1 MRYHWQ
7 GGTANTPRTT
17 CTFLVGKFASVR
29 ELKERL
35 GFGVCSYMPLGVVWL
50 EEQPGDNIFFWISTV
65 FSVAA
70 LENWKSNWKW
80 EQEITF
86 AVRSPCVLRCG
97 TIWAYLRDRH
107 DQAVQNHCSNLNL
120 ATVNGFNIQKRVLT
134 VFIVIT
140 VRFEF
145 WILNFSIQSTVCGAL
160 SNELTPMFQT
170 VML

>member
-1 MRYHWQ
+1 MTKVPGRSVVEFCVQKDGFQNLKIWKCRYVTKKSLEIQ
-7 GGTANTPRTT
+7 IQNFTANTPRTT
-17 CTFLVGKFASVR
+17 CTFLVRKLASVP

-65 FSVAA
+65 FSVAT

-80 EQEITF
+80 EHESTF
-86 AVRSPCVLRCG
+86 AARSPCVLRCS

-120 ATVNGFNIQKRVLT
+120 ATVNGFNI
-134 VFIVIT
+134 
-140 VRFEF
+140 
-145 WILNFSIQSTVCGAL
+145 
-160 SNELTPMFQT
+160 
-170 VML
+170 

>member
-1 MRYHWQ
+1 MWQ
-7 GGTANTPRTT
+7 SGSG
-17 CTFLVGKFASVR
+17 
-29 ELKERL
+29 LKLGERL

-50 EEQPGDNIFFWISTV
+50 EEQRGDNIFFWISTI
-65 FSVAA
+65 FSLAA

-97 TIWAYLRDRH
+97 TIWAYLLRDRH
-107 DQAVQNHCSNLNL
+107 DDQAVQNHCSNLNL
-120 ATVNGFNIQKRVLT
+120 AIVNGFNIQKLVLT
-134 VFIVIT
+134 NFTVIT
-140 VRFEF
+140 MRFEF

>member
-1 MRYHWQ
+1 MAREGEEAQ
-7 GGTANTPRTT
+7 RLAIPSTNSPRTT
-17 CTFLVGKFASVR
+17 CTFLVCKFASVP

-80 EQEITF
+80 EHESTF
-86 AVRSPCVLRCG
+86 AARSPCVLCCS

-120 ATVNGFNIQKRVLT
+120 ATVNGWRVPFRCRVLLCKC
-134 VFIVIT
+134 
-140 VRFEF
+140 
-145 WILNFSIQSTVCGAL
+145 W
-160 SNELTPMFQT
+160 LTSSQRAPRW
-170 VML
+170 